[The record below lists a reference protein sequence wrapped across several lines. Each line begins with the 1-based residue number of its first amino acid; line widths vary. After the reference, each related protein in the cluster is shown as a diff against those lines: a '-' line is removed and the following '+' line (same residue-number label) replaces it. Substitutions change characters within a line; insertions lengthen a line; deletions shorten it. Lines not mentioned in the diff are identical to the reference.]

1 MSLVTLYL
9 ALSIIKRQLRVI
21 HHDTQTQLSLVV
33 RKEMVIIRQRD
44 VCLSPNCPGSRD
56 RLIMT

>member
-44 VCLSPNCPGSRD
+44 GKETLSVSV
-56 RLIMT
+56 